1 MQHFFVYGTLAPG
14 CPNEHILAPIEG
26 MWREGTVKGTLYH
39 EGWGAEQGYP
49 GIVLDDAGEKVPGM
63 LFSSEALNEHWN
75 MLDEFEGEG
84 YQRTSG
90 MVALEDGSHVEAQI
104 YSLRI

>member
-14 CPNEHILAPIEG
+14 CPNEHILAPIKG
-26 MWREGTVKGTLYH
+26 LWREGTVKGTLYH

-49 GIVLDDAGEKVPGM
+49 GIVLD
-63 LFSSEALNEHWN
+63 
-75 MLDEFEGEG
+75 EFEGEG
-84 YQRTSG
+84 YQRTPVT
-90 MVALEDGSHVEAQI
+90 VALEDGSQIEAQI